1 MLTFIR
7 FPQGTPF
14 HWNEICARSQNQ
26 PDEGGTL
33 ILGEQGL
40 GGHLPQSPVCAPVE
54 SGALREVEAALEVV
68 SSSDDPAF
76 YSLTLF
82 PSVLLVCLDSAGSQ

>member
-33 ILGEQGL
+33 ILGEHGL
-40 GGHLPQSPVCAPVE
+40 GGHLAKTPVGAPVE
-54 SGALREVEAALEVV
+54 
-68 SSSDDPAF
+68 
-76 YSLTLF
+76 
-82 PSVLLVCLDSAGSQ
+82 